1 MQLFQ
6 NLKDFFC
13 VMLERK
19 KVTFMKIIVAMIIC
33 LNFVTGEA
41 EGAELYD
48 VIYNNVYSGNRNE
61 AESQWITDAIM
72 YASAA
77 YEVDPILITA
87 IMEAESS
94 FRLDS
99 FSRVGAIGLMQ
110 LMPETARSL
119 GVNPYNALENI
130 LGGVIYLGNQIKRF
144 ASWGEYG
151 VTYAVA
157 AYNAGPGAGEKFG
170 GVPNY
175 AETQNY
181 VVVVA
186 RNYNRI
192 LNQLNG

>member
-1 MQLFQ
+1 
-6 NLKDFFC
+6 
-13 VMLERK
+13 
-19 KVTFMKIIVAMIIC
+19 MKIILAMIIC
-33 LNFVTGEA
+33 LNLVTGEA

-48 VIYNNVYSGNRNE
+48 VIYENVYSGNRNAE
-61 AESQWITDAIM
+61 ESQWITDAIM

-157 AYNAGPGAGEKFG
+157 AYNAGPGAVEKYG

>member
-6 NLKDFFC
+6 NLSDIFC
-13 VMLERK
+13 GKLEIK
-19 KVTFMKIIVAMIIC
+19 KVKFMKIILAMIISVN
-33 LNFVTGEA
+33 LMTGTV
-41 EGAELYD
+41 EGSELYD
-48 VIYNNVYSGNRNE
+48 VIYDNVYYDNRNE
-61 AESQWITDAIM
+61 SESQWITDAIM

-77 YEVDPILITA
+77 YGVDPILITA

-94 FRLDS
+94 FHFDS
-99 FSRVGAIGLMQ
+99 FSKAGAIGLMQ
-110 LMPETARSL
+110 LMPDTARSL

-144 ASWGEYG
+144 ASWGDYG

-157 AYNAGPGAGEKFG
+157 AYNAGPGAVEKYG

-181 VVVVA
+181 VVIVA

-192 LNQLNG
+192 LNQLNA

>member
-1 MQLFQ
+1 M
-6 NLKDFFC
+6 KA
-13 VMLERK
+13 
-19 KVTFMKIIVAMIIC
+19 MKIILAMMIC
-33 LNFVTGEA
+33 VNMLASEA

-48 VIYNNVYSGNRNE
+48 VIYDNVYYGNRNAE
-61 AESQWITDAIM
+61 ESQWITDAIM
-72 YASAA
+72 YASAT

-87 IMEAESS
+87 VMEAESS
-94 FRLDS
+94 FHFDS
-99 FSRVGAIGLMQ
+99 FSKVGAIGLMQ
-110 LMPETARSL
+110 LMPDTARSL

-130 LGGVIYLGNQIKRF
+130 LGGVIFLGNQLKRF

-157 AYNAGPGAGEKFG
+157 AYNAGPGAVEKFG

-181 VVVVA
+181 VVIVA

-192 LNQLNG
+192 LNQLNA